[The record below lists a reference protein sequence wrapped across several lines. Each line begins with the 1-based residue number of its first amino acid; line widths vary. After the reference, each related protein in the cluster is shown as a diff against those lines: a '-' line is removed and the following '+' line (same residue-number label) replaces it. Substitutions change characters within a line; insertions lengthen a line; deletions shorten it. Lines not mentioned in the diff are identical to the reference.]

1 MTEIPIKIQFL
12 KTLSNLKP
20 SRMIVVKG
28 DSDTDFKLYVTD
40 KQGTPFPIK
49 DLSGQTVT
57 IQNTDGNI
65 DVTGIT
71 NITLNISPT
80 LLATINSALQS
91 GDNISELVND
101 AGYIT
106 SFTETDPLFQASEAS
121 LFVAGDKANLDNQ
134 SNINTG
140 DETTSSIQTK
150 RPIKTINGDS
160 LEGAGNITIDYN
172 DLDNI
177 PTTFT
182 PSTHTH
188 VEADITDLDK
198 YTQAEVDNLIANIH
212 TNAVNKVTVKL
223 TENINKGQAVYVSG
237 ANGTNILVAKAS
249 NATEATSSKTLGLLE
264 TTGVTN
270 NTVNVV
276 TEGLLTGLNTNSAT
290 IGDAVW
296 LGTNGNLIYGLT
308 NKPHAPAHLVY
319 IGVVT
324 RVNTNNGEI
333 FVKPQNG
340 FELDE
345 LHDVLI
351 TNPQS
356 GEVIQRDGSL
366 WKNKQIIEDT
376 IVNGVIDKAPSQNAV
391 FDAFSSKLSNNITD
405 YTDETSVEETDL
417 SLINKAGTWLK
428 TSILNIINKI
438 LNRDNNWIGLNTFIN
453 NTNFSKTIN
462 TTYNFL
468 SAPGSSF
475 ISLKGLGN
483 HYVNNINSALFQFGS
498 YFNAEGQVEK
508 ASGIITQFTTYPT
521 VLPTVNYNNIYGI
534 RPAFSN
540 EAGATITNQYGIY
553 ISSDA
558 VATNNYGIYSGLNT
572 GWNLYMEG
580 TADNYLA
587 GKVGIGTTSPA
598 AKLDVAGQVKI
609 SGGSP
614 GVGKVLTSD
623 ADGLASW
630 QSSGG
635 GSNNIFYHDSTLVVH
650 NTGTANTLIKSI
662 PILANNWA
670 NGDLYLLK
678 IGLNSTQYSQT
689 QLFLNNIV
697 ITQPMPQNA
706 TNFFTFERHLYI
718 HNNNI
723 YCAVGSEGKEEPN
736 QGGLVEPINLSIDNF
751 INIYSQLWNGATAN
765 YLFFNIQ
772 KLN

>member
-40 KQGTPFPIK
+40 KQGIPFPIK

-65 DVTGIT
+65 DVTGTT

-91 GDNISELVND
+91 GDNISELAND

-106 SFTETDPLFQASEAS
+106 SFIETDPIFQASEAS

-134 SNINTG
+134 SGINTG

-160 LEGAGNITIDYN
+160 LEGTGNITIDYN

-188 VEADITDLDK
+188 VEADITNLDK

-212 TNAVNKVTVKL
+212 TNADNKVTVKL

-270 NTVNVV
+270 NTVNVI

-366 WKNKQIIEDT
+366 WKNKFTWEHLLNNWSTEPTLNTI
-376 IVNGVIDKAPSQNAV
+376 IVNGEVYNYNLNGITRYRFVPTIYNPTQDAFYGV
-391 FDAFSSKLSNNITD
+391 FD
-405 YTDETSVEETDL
+405 
-417 SLINKAGTWLK
+417 G
-428 TSILNIINKI
+428 
-438 LNRDNNWIGLNTFIN
+438 
-453 NTNFSKTIN
+453 
-462 TTYNFL
+462 
-468 SAPGSSF
+468 
-475 ISLKGLGN
+475 
-483 HYVNNINSALFQFGS
+483 
-498 YFNAEGQVEK
+498 
-508 ASGIITQFTTYPT
+508 
-521 VLPTVNYNNIYGI
+521 
-534 RPAFSN
+534 
-540 EAGATITNQYGIY
+540 
-553 ISSDA
+553 
-558 VATNNYGIYSGLNT
+558 
-572 GWNLYMEG
+572 
-580 TADNYLA
+580 
-587 GKVGIGTTSPA
+587 
-598 AKLDVAGQVKI
+598 
-609 SGGSP
+609 
-614 GVGKVLTSD
+614 
-623 ADGLASW
+623 
-630 QSSGG
+630 
-635 GSNNIFYHDSTLVVH
+635 
-650 NTGTANTLIKSI
+650 
-662 PILANNWA
+662 
-670 NGDLYLLK
+670 
-678 IGLNSTQYSQT
+678 
-689 QLFLNNIV
+689 
-697 ITQPMPQNA
+697 
-706 TNFFTFERHLYI
+706 
-718 HNNNI
+718 
-723 YCAVGSEGKEEPN
+723 
-736 QGGLVEPINLSIDNF
+736 INLTNLITTR
-751 INIYSQLWNGATAN
+751 G
-765 YLFFNIQ
+765 
-772 KLN
+772 